1 MSVYEQRLRAVLDVV
16 LRYLPPNGLN
26 AHEALSEIIKLVDP
40 WPAEEPKRQPPHDDF
55 PDDYEV

>member
-1 MSVYEQRLRAVLDVV
+1 MNIYEQRLRAVLDVV
-16 LRYLPPNGLN
+16 MRYLPPDGLH

-40 WPAEEPKRQPPHDDF
+40 WPVERQPPHDDF